1 MTNKTKEI
9 EVTENDRQALIS
21 RLVDELP
28 VLRTKLGTS
37 QDEIAN
43 IVGISRQTYSS
54 IETKR
59 RKMSWGIFLS
69 LILVFDSNEST
80 HDFLRKAG
88 LFPQMILKDIEV
100 SSKTLP
106 IGSRYDCY
114 I

>member
-1 MTNKTKEI
+1 MPNETIEI
-9 EVTENDRQALIS
+9 EVTESERQLLIS

-28 VLRTKLGTS
+28 VFRTRLGTS
-37 QDEIAN
+37 QDELAN
-43 IVGISRQTYSS
+43 MIGISRQTYSS

-88 LFPQMILKDIEV
+88 LFPQMILKGSGGEQQGAADIIIC
-100 SSKTLP
+100 P
-106 IGSRYDCY
+106 NGQ
-114 I
+114 